1 VATAVALENLT
12 ILVERNLVANAKKV
26 GAHMQARLREFAD
39 HQLVGE
45 VRGVGLIAAVELVA
59 DKASKAKF
67 DPTCKVG
74 LYCYDKGHENGVIVR
89 AIGDSICFCPPL
101 IITEAQ
107 VDDMIERFARCLE
120 LTTAWVEAGMP
131 AS

>member
-1 VATAVALENLT
+1 
-12 ILVERNLVANAKKV
+12 
-26 GAHMQARLREFAD
+26 
-39 HQLVGE
+39 
-45 VRGVGLIAAVELVA
+45 
-59 DKASKAKF
+59 
-67 DPTCKVG
+67 
-74 LYCYDKGHENGVIVR
+74 VIVR

-107 VDDMIERFARCLE
+107 VDEMIDRFARSLQ